1 MDNVVQHTEPS
12 ERDAE
17 LKRKYLAER
26 DKRLRKDG
34 DRQFIEAKGEF
45 ANFAFDP
52 LTAKPAAR
60 PAVSEDI
67 DVLVVGAGFG
77 GMITGAELRNAGVSS
92 FRIVDIAGDFGGTWY
107 WNQYPGVR
115 CDIESYL
122 YLPRLEEVGTVPT
135 ERYATGSEIL
145 EHTQRF
151 ARHYQLRERALF
163 ETKVES
169 IVWNETK
176 ARWYVTTNRG
186 DELRA
191 RFVTLNQGPL
201 SKVKLP
207 GLEGIRDFKGKIFHS
222 SRWDYDY
229 TGGSSVGGMN
239 KLTDKRIGVIGNGA
253 TGIQIVPKLA
263 EHAQRVYVFQRTPS
277 AVAPRNNRPTDLN
290 WYKNLPTGWQKER
303 MDSFL
308 GVLKFMP
315 VKDLV
320 NDCWTDFYV
329 RVARVIG
336 EAKRAGGPV
345 DMHAV
350 MQSVDFKKMDDV
362 RAHVADVIKDPV
374 IAEFSKPWYNFLC
387 KRPLFSDDYLQ
398 VFNKPNVTLVDTD
411 GRGVD
416 RITETGLISNGKSYE
431 LDAIVFATG
440 YDVGAAPNKVGE
452 YKLQGR
458 GGLTLDQKWA
468 NGVCTVHGT
477 QMSGFPNLHIV
488 GAAAQGTI
496 VFNYTNVLEIQAKH
510 AVDQIAQCL
519 SMGVASCEVTETAEA
534 KWLETMKKN
543 HHDLSYFHE
552 ECTPGFLNNEGKHK
566 EKPTFVGAAFGAG
579 TLEYRRVTDEWRA
592 TDRKNDTV
600 TILI

>member
-1 MDNVVQHTEPS
+1 MDNTALHTELS
-12 ERDAE
+12 EQDAA

-45 ANFAFDP
+45 ADFAFDP
-52 LTAKPAAR
+52 HAVKPMTR
-60 PAVSEDI
+60 PAISEDI

-77 GMITGAELRNAGVSS
+77 GMITGAELCKAGVAS

-122 YLPRLEEVGTVPT
+122 YLPRLEEVGTVPS
-135 ERYATGSEIL
+135 ERYATGREIL

-151 ARHYQLRERALF
+151 ANHYKLKERALF

-169 IVWNETK
+169 IVWNEVT
-176 ARWYVTTNRG
+176 ARWHVTTNRG

-207 GLEGIRDFKGKIFHS
+207 GLQGIRDFKGKIFHS

-229 TGGSSVGGMN
+229 TGGSSEGGMT
-239 KLTDKRIGVIGNGA
+239 KLADKRIGVIGNGA

-263 EHAQRVYVFQRTPS
+263 VHAQQVYVFQRTPS
-277 AVAPRNNRPTDLN
+277 AVAPRNNQPTDLD

-315 VKDLV
+315 VQDLV

-329 RVARVIG
+329 RVARTIG
-336 EAKRAGGPV
+336 EAKRAGGSV

-350 MQSVDFKKMDDV
+350 MQSVDFKKMNDV
-362 RAHVADVIKDPV
+362 RAHVAEVIKDPAV
-374 IAEFSKPWYNFLC
+374 AEFSKPWYNFLC

-398 VFNKPNVTLVDTD
+398 AFNKPNVTLVDTD

-416 RITETGLISNGKSYE
+416 RITETGLVSNGKSYE

-452 YKLQGR
+452 YTLQGR

-510 AVDQIAQCL
+510 AVDQIAHCL
-519 SMGVASCEVTETAEA
+519 SMGVATCEVTENAEA
-534 KWLETMKKN
+534 KWLEMMKKN
-543 HHDLSYFHE
+543 HHDLSHFHE

-566 EKPTFVGAAFGAG
+566 DKPTFVGAAFGAG

-600 TILI
+600 TIFI